1 MAGALAIV
9 IGLLVAGGLVYG
21 AISTYRRQ
29 QAVLAERKAE
39 RERTGAEAERQAE
52 HARREAA
59 ARAEDD

>member
-1 MAGALAIV
+1 MGVALAIV
-9 IGLLVAGGLVYG
+9 IGLVVVGGLIYG
-21 AISTYRRQ
+21 AISTYGRQ
-29 QAVLAERKAE
+29 QSVLAERKAE